1 MSMELVHLLLSV
13 LVKPSLRRASKR
25 SKERKLLQER
35 RGLKMQPTTTEE
47 LENILNERLERKR
60 SNVSQPV
67 EHVNE
72 TRLLQ
77 LILASPLS
85 LPQTWAFST
94 IIRLR
99 INDSYSV
106 PQITLCSVPN
116 PRRRQEVTLT
126 RRQERNFPT
135 SRYYRG
141 NLVRIPLNIR
151 DSGQWTLW
159 TVDISQACGAKHFAM
174 RGTTVIGRRYRVRF
188 LYWRQIKIRTKFDK
202 TPDSPILIAK

>member
-60 SNVSQPV
+60 SNVSQPA

-85 LPQTWAFST
+85 LPQT
-94 IIRLR
+94 
-99 INDSYSV
+99 
-106 PQITLCSVPN
+106 
-116 PRRRQEVTLT
+116 
-126 RRQERNFPT
+126 
-135 SRYYRG
+135 
-141 NLVRIPLNIR
+141 
-151 DSGQWTLW
+151 
-159 TVDISQACGAKHFAM
+159 
-174 RGTTVIGRRYRVRF
+174 
-188 LYWRQIKIRTKFDK
+188 
-202 TPDSPILIAK
+202 